1 MKKLLSDGRTN
12 AKTAKNARKSLIL
25 YLAPFDQNSKGVN
38 VCAMATAGCIHGC
51 LFRTGLA
58 SIYKTINEARVART
72 EYMLSDRRTFINQI
86 IDEINRKAKRTE
98 GDLAVRLNGTSDMK
112 LVEMAIATGRTI
124 APNIV
129 FYDYS
134 KIPNK
139 VGERT
144 LSSGHRYMVTFSRS
158 EKNEDDVIKHVQSGG
173 IGAVVFIDK
182 IPTTWK
188 GLPVIDGDSR
198 DDLMLD
204 APKGVILGL
213 KAKGKDAKADTT
225 GFVVRDHLTAN
236 QA

>member
-12 AKTAKNARKSLIL
+12 AKTAKNVRKSLIL
-25 YLAPFDQNSKGVN
+25 YLAPYDQNSQGINLCGK
-38 VCAMATAGCIHGC
+38 ATDGCKAGC
-51 LFRTGLA
+51 LFRAGLA
-58 SIYKTINEARVART
+58 AIYKTINAARIART
-72 EYMLSDRRTFINQI
+72 EYMLRDRRTFINQI

-98 GDLAVRLNGTSDMK
+98 GDLAVRLNGTSDIK
-112 LVEMAIATGRTI
+112 LVELAIATGRTI
-124 APNIV
+124 EPNIV

-134 KIPNK
+134 KFPNK
-139 VGERT
+139 VGERV

-158 EKNEDDVIKHVQSGG
+158 EENEEQVIEHVQSGG
-173 IGAVVFIDK
+173 VGAVVFIDK

-213 KAKGKDAKADTT
+213 KAKGDAKKDTT
-225 GFVVRDHLTAN
+225 GFVVRDYLTAK